1 MTERHRISPAA
12 RASAVTLQSGG
23 PAGEPEDICVVV
35 CAGRRDIPALSRLAV
50 RFAAQQRRTPWPV
63 LLTDAYATLID
74 HALRH
79 GSVDMPAHGQGVA
92 VWLDR
97 TVASASALAVANDR
111 TGPAAAALREMLA
124 DPGPGVAHLYLVTLA
139 ADRRTTAALLAYR
152 HRRLDR
158 AAGTAYAIAHNDQ
171 ERAALTASGYLP
183 ADSPPD
189 GTCWR
194 MLRPPAAA
202 RHPPTDAALAFWPP
216 AIDR

>member
-12 RASAVTLQSGG
+12 PMSAVNLLSER
-23 PAGEPEDICVVV
+23 PAGKAEDIGLVV
-35 CAGRRDIPALSRLAV
+35 CAGRRDISALSRLAV
-50 RFAAQQRRTPWPV
+50 RFATQQRTPWPV

-79 GSVDMPAHGQGVA
+79 GSVDMAAHGQGVA

-97 TVASASALAVANDR
+97 TVASPPAAALANDR
-111 TGPAAAALREMLA
+111 TGPAARALRELLA

-139 ADRRTTAALLAYR
+139 ADRPTAAALLAYR

-158 AAGTAYAIAHNDQ
+158 AGGTAYAIAHSAQ

-183 ADSPPD
+183 ADSLPG
-189 GTCWR
+189 GTRWR
-194 MLRPPAAA
+194 MLRPPAGAW
-202 RHPPTDAALAFWPP
+202 RLPTDATPGFWPP